1 MSQQATRDAI
11 LRGTYYERVIKPLCD
26 ADKREKAAAADRA
39 IKAAR
44 FRARPRTVVVATELL
59 HSGRILPEEIAALCD
74 P

>member
-26 ADKREKAAAADRA
+26 ADKRETAAAADRA

-44 FRARPRTVVVATELL
+44 FRAR
-59 HSGRILPEEIAALCD
+59 SCKEIAALCD

>member
-1 MSQQATRDAI
+1 MSQQSTRDAI

-26 ADKREKAAAADRA
+26 ADKRAKAAAEARA

-44 FRARPRTVVVATELL
+44 FRAR
-59 HSGRILPEEIAALCD
+59 SCKEIAALGE

>member
-26 ADKREKAAAADRA
+26 ADRA

-44 FRARPRTVVVATELL
+44 FRAR
-59 HSGRILPEEIAALCD
+59 SFQEIAALGE

>member
-44 FRARPRTVVVATELL
+44 FRARPRTVV
-59 HSGRILPEEIAALCD
+59 GRILPGEIATRGE

>member
-11 LRGTYYERVIKPLCD
+11 LRGTYYERAIKPLCD

-59 HSGRILPEEIAALCD
+59 HSGRILPEEIAALGE